1 MQKRKAETEI
11 ERNHIMLKF
20 ENVDIIKSL
29 KAIMQT
35 NTKNYQSDFNMDIKT
50 LTKAVKKH
58 NYEDKI
64 YLWMSRPE
72 GTWCLQE
79 GDTFIKGTWEYNT
92 FCYYGEN
99 TRDKILV
106 YAVEI
111 TGMEKRRVMG
121 NIYKLDY
128 QKYYRHVKEVSVE
141 RGDVKLIYKNG
152 ERMQAAEKHI
162 TGADDPNFGKF
173 LSFKD
178 QPKDS
183 DALRSVLHG
192 EKCNRNHFKPG
203 DINAHIKMLSV
214 QKY

>member
-1 MQKRKAETEI
+1 MF
-11 ERNHIMLKF
+11 KF

-35 NTKNYQSDFNMDIKT
+35 NTKHYQSDFDMDIKT
-50 LTKAVKKH
+50 LTKAVKKQ
-58 NYEDKI
+58 NPWDKI

-79 GDTFIKGTWEYNT
+79 RDIFIKGTWEYTT
-92 FCYYGEN
+92 FCYYGEK

-121 NIYKLDY
+121 NIYELDY
-128 QKYYRHVKEVSVE
+128 QKYYRHVREVSVE
-141 RGDVKLIYKNG
+141 RGDVKLVYENG
-152 ERMQAAEKHI
+152 VRTQAAEKRI
-162 TGADDPNFGKF
+162 TGDDDPDLGKV
-173 LSFKD
+173 LSFED
-178 QPKDS
+178 QPKDL
-183 DALRSVLHG
+183 DALCSVLRG
-192 EKCNRNHFKPG
+192 EKYNREHFQCG

-214 QKY
+214 